1 MNIEMEITLRCN
13 ARCPQC
19 SRHCN
24 LFDYNETEMTM
35 EQVDKFIR
43 QVQSGGNKI
52 GLISIMGGE
61 PTIHP
66 CFGEIVDLLYREL
79 YLNHF
84 VRFIRIA
91 TNGIKP
97 IAPEIKKLP
106 IKIITSPPKNKK
118 HRCQF
123 IAPADCKQ
131 EVKRKCNIPADCG
144 IALNCFGYFPCGA
157 GGAIVRLFNMPKFIR
172 HKLPISLNDFGDIS
186 DMCNLCQAFAKHPKM
201 VASGSSDP
209 SLSFKR
215 AIENYHLQKPKY
227 PLF

>member
-43 QVQSGGNKI
+43 QVQNGGNKI

-66 CFGEIVDLLYREL
+66 RFGEIVDLLYREL

-157 GGAIVRLFNMPKFIR
+157 GASIARVFKLDIGIKNLSDVTPDKLFAQMKVLCKFCGHSNCKSK
-172 HKLPISLNDFGDIS
+172 HKTSKAEISKTWQDALNLYKS
-186 DMCNLCQAFAKHPKM
+186 
-201 VASGSSDP
+201 
-209 SLSFKR
+209 
-215 AIENYHLQKPKY
+215 
-227 PLF
+227 